1 MNNEKTQQKNIKQ
14 KLLTE
19 LKRFYLYTFF
29 LFILFDVFNLY
40 ERLLLRGEGDLNS
53 QLRYGYSLFE
63 ALILAKVIMIG
74 DAFNIGDKFKRW
86 PLVVH
91 VIYKTLA
98 FTLLLLIFNILE
110 HCLFGWIAGRTVA
123 EIYHK
128 LMQHNINIILA
139 RDLIIMVIFAQFF
152 TMLETSRALGDDKLF
167 ALFFK
172 KRRDDV

>member
-1 MNNEKTQQKNIKQ
+1 MHNEKTQQNNIKQ
-14 KLLTE
+14 KLFTE

-40 ERLLLRGEGDLNS
+40 DRLLLRGEGDLDS
-53 QLRYGYSLFE
+53 QLRYGYSLVE

-74 DAFNIGDKFKRW
+74 EAFEIGNKFKRW

-98 FTLLLLIFNILE
+98 FTLLLLVFNILE
-110 HCLFGWIAGRTVA
+110 HCLFGWLAGHSFE
-123 EIYHK
+123 EIYQK
-128 LMQHNINIILA
+128 LIEHNINIILA
-139 RDLIIMVIFAQFF
+139 RDLIMMVIFAQFF

-172 KRRDDV
+172 RRTGIL